1 MDFASLDI
9 AAVQQALASRQK
21 TTYQH
26 CTTVD
31 ARSYY
36 DGDHWRRGYG
46 WVGPRPDPA
55 DVDGARVLL
64 EIARAFVSANK
75 VKEVIGRHMHGVI
88 GREPNWS
95 LTPRRE
101 LQKDQQP
108 SPEESALI
116 DEATA
121 AITAWADTT
130 GIGMLDQLQ
139 ALAITLLLS
148 GRASLRLFVPPGR
161 VRVQDDGSRAIP
173 DAPDLET
180 ALGYL
185 FLSLPTPDAAGV
197 ITDPDTQRKASVYL
211 YRPEG
216 QGQQSEVSYVDENG
230 MTVLAIVDGDTTAG
244 VLLDIGRRLWLHELV
259 APALFTE
266 SIRRL
271 QDQLNLALTMQGRN
285 VIQGGFLER
294 IILGG
299 QMPGEW
305 VADATA
311 PGGKKFVPGE
321 AQFGASTTNYIMGAP
336 IRNQLGDVTGYTTPS
351 VSYRDPVPP
360 DTFIASAESQKR
372 AILEEAQQLH
382 ALISGDATASG
393 ESRMQARAD
402 FATSLRKTKTA
413 LDGCGRWLLETVL
426 AISAQLAGTPGRFDE
441 LRAIFECRIDTGPL
455 SSEEI
460 RLVIEQHDAG
470 LIDLE
475 EAMQRAGVDDPQAM
489 IAKVMAE
496 KDASMA
502 RAAGETARRAVSPP
516 VAPPVVAPMN
526 GKEVLN

>member
-9 AAVQQALASRQK
+9 TAIQQALAKRQK
-21 TTYQH
+21 ATYRH
-26 CTTVD
+26 CTTAD
-31 ARSYY
+31 ARAYY
-36 DGDHWRRGYG
+36 DGDHWRNGSG

-55 DVDGARVLL
+55 DLDGARVLI

-75 VKEVIGRHMHGVI
+75 VKEVVGRHMHGVI

-95 LTPRRE
+95 LTPKRA
-101 LQKDQQP
+101 LADDQQP
-108 SPEESALI
+108 SPEETALI
-116 DEATA
+116 EEATA
-121 AITAWADTT
+121 AITAWADAT
-130 GIGMLDQLQ
+130 GIGMLDQIQ
-139 ALAITLLLS
+139 EIAITLLLA
-148 GRASLRLFVPPGR
+148 GRASIRLFVPPGH
-161 VRVQDDGSRAIP
+161 VALQDDGSRAIP
-173 DAPDLET
+173 DAPDLES

-185 FLSLPTPDAAGV
+185 FISLPLPDAAGV
-197 ITDPDTQRKASVYL
+197 ITDPDSQNKAGVYL
-211 YRPEG
+211 YQPEG
-216 QGQQSEVSYVDENG
+216 KGQQAEVSYVDDQG
-230 MTVLAIVDGDTTAG
+230 LTVLAIVDGDTTAG
-244 VLLDIGRRLWLHELV
+244 VALDIGRRLWLHALV

-294 IILGG
+294 IILNG

-305 VADATA
+305 VADTA
-311 PGGKKFVPGE
+311 SPGGKRFVPGE
-321 AQFGASTTNYIMGAP
+321 AQFGASTTNYVMGAP
-336 IRNQLGDVTGYTTPS
+336 IRNQLGEVSGYTDPR

-360 DTFIASAESQKR
+360 DTFISSGSDLKH

-382 ALISGDATASG
+382 ALIAGDATASG

-413 LDGCGRWLLETVL
+413 LDGAGRWLLETVL
-426 AISAQLAGTPGRFDE
+426 AISAHFAGTPGRFE
-441 LRAIFECRIDTGPL
+441 GLRAIFECRIDTGPL

-460 RLVIEQHDAG
+460 RLVIEQHAAG
-470 LIDLE
+470 LIDIE

-489 IAKVMAE
+489 IAKITAE
-496 KDASMA
+496 KDANMA
-502 RAAGETARRAVSPP
+502 RAKALMPA
-516 VAPPVVAPMN
+516 VAPPN